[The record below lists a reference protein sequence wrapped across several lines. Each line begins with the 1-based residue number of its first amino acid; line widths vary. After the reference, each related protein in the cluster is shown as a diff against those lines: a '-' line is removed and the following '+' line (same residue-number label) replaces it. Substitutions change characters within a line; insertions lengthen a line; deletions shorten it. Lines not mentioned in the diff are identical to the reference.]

1 MSPSPADLDASN
13 EDGAPAELRELTRGA
28 DQRSKWRWVGGLLL
42 LGLLGAGGAWM
53 ATSESFGSSEDAVA
67 PAPAAGNLLGEAW
80 SFESTETTSPHAAWL
95 VPDEAPVGFSFPES
109 SAVTGRAGARALLDE
124 EPWARIVSAE
134 TFSISPA
141 GGLIQVSGTSNSDT
155 ISLMVRFL
163 AEGHPPIDTV
173 LASGSGRLVGHAQ
186 TPPGATAFRVGV
198 NAVGEGSI
206 DDLDVRFVATA
217 DADES
222 HGAGALTT
230 GSPFEHG
237 LYSVFVG
244 DPRGLTVFHGE
255 QFMLRIEP
263 ASLRTLDG
271 VAIPGSAGLLPGTGE
286 VAVAGGE
293 RAQLTTEIVRDDLR
307 LVLKEKLSGI
317 PLGATLEHQA
327 VVAGALA
334 EAPLGVRS
342 ARGFER
348 FTGDFRVEGVHA
360 LLMGPTRSRLV
371 LEMGA
376 PFNLSATHRANETVA
391 LSIERS
397 EPDAPGS
404 EEMTLN
410 LSIQAEFK
418 EERVAAA
425 QLRDSAEAHE
435 KAGRLGAA
443 LADIEVIVTV
453 YPYDEAV
460 LESGLAAR
468 TRIQGVMQE
477 RLDAL
482 DTNLEDALFLGSAER
497 CREVHEEAL
506 AEVVRFAGCEAEAL
520 FLQRAA
526 NVEQRAARLLEED
539 VLRRR
544 QRVEALADSYA
555 ADGGYPLLADE
566 LQRYLD
572 EHLTLVIA
580 EGQTD
585 ADQTSSP
592 AGETT
597 SSSEEAR

>member
-1 MSPSPADLDASN
+1 
-13 EDGAPAELRELTRGA
+13 LTRGA
-28 DQRSKWRWVGGLLL
+28 DRRSKWPWISGLLL
-42 LGLLGAGGAWM
+42 LAALGGGGAWI
-53 ATSESFGSSEDAVA
+53 AVSDSFGHSEDAAA

-80 SFESTETTSPHAAWL
+80 SFESTDTTSPSAAWL
-95 VPDEAPVGFSFPES
+95 VPDESPVGFSFPES
-109 SAVTGRAGARALLDE
+109 SAVTGRAGARAFLDE

-134 TFSISPA
+134 TFRIPHA
-141 GGLIQVSGTSNSDT
+141 GGLVQVSGTSSSDN
-155 ISLMVRFL
+155 ISLMLRFL
-163 AEGHPPIDTV
+163 SEGRPPIDTV

-206 DDLDVRFVATA
+206 DDLDVRFV
-217 DADES
+217 DADKADDS
-222 HGAGALTT
+222 HGAGTTTT
-230 GSPFEHG
+230 GSPYEHG

-255 QFMLRIEP
+255 EFMLRIEP
-263 ASLRTLDG
+263 ASLRTSDG
-271 VAIPGSAGLLPGTGE
+271 VAIPASAGLLPGVGE
-286 VAVAGGE
+286 VAVAGGA
-293 RAQLTTEIVRDDLR
+293 RAQLSTDLVRDDLR
-307 LVLKEKLSGI
+307 LVLAEKLSGI
-317 PLGATLEHQA
+317 PSGATLVHQA

-376 PFNLSATHRANETVA
+376 PFILSATHRSNETIA
-391 LSIERS
+391 LSIERLEQDEPAS
-397 EPDAPGS
+397 EA
-404 EEMTLN
+404 MTLD

-443 LADIEVIVTV
+443 LADIEIIVTV
-453 YPYDEAV
+453 YPYDEGV

-468 TRIQGVMQE
+468 ARIQGIMQE

-482 DTNLEDALFLGSAER
+482 DRNLEDALFLGSAAR
-497 CREVHEEAL
+497 CREVHQEAL
-506 AEVVRFAGCEAEAL
+506 AEAARFAGCEAEGL

-555 ADGGYPLLADE
+555 GDGGYPLLADE
-566 LQRYLD
+566 LRRYLD
-572 EHLTLVIA
+572 EHLTLVITDVGGDA
-580 EGQTD
+580 ED
-585 ADQTSSP
+585 ASALPD
-592 AGETT
+592 
-597 SSSEEAR
+597 EADHSTGGGR